1 MGVSGEKGQSTLSSA
16 GRAEHSEGT
25 PPAEDSLRAL
35 AGWHRPD
42 SLLCAFVDDHSRILL
57 KPENSHS
64 NSDYINASP
73 IVSTV
78 PTEAASLSQGTH
90 GQTT

>member
-1 MGVSGEKGQSTLSSA
+1 MCIL
-16 GRAEHSEGT
+16 GR
-25 PPAEDSLRAL
+25 

-42 SLLCAFVDDHSRILL
+42 SLLWTFADDHSRILL

-78 PTEAASLSQGTH
+78 PTEGASLSQGTTWASH
-90 GQTT
+90 VRLAWKTCPALLPVDLIISLNWVTSLNQ